1 MADIDPTTLLIA
13 DFPGF
18 STFVLASLH
27 HDLPSSNESRA
38 AFAELVRRKALP
50 YDEWCRAP
58 IECIHR
64 GYCPRD
70 PTCGD

>member
-1 MADIDPTTLLIA
+1 MADIDPTTLSIA

-38 AFAELVRRKALP
+38 AS
-50 YDEWCRAP
+50 
-58 IECIHR
+58 
-64 GYCPRD
+64 
-70 PTCGD
+70 CGDDTCCCLVPTPPICPECGGNG